1 MLKDFDQKYIHMLKK
16 QIDFIVQPSFIK
28 FENEIKIR
36 FMKIVEAYEAR
47 AESKVSTVIKKFEEV
62 QDAAR
67 RDWEKANKLAGPLG
81 PQPKPRKRNA
91 TPPPPL

>member
-1 MLKDFDQKYIHMLKK
+1 
-16 QIDFIVQPSFIK
+16 
-28 FENEIKIR
+28 
-36 FMKIVEAYEAR
+36 MKIVEAYEAR

-81 PQPKPRKRNA
+81 P
-91 TPPPPL
+91 